1 MKKLLSLLALA
12 LLLPT
17 MALALPFVPTTS
29 PNTLPIHWY
38 YLKTG
43 NKYVYASPDPTGMA
57 DSDIYVSSST
67 TNSDSYLWCFV
78 GNSTSGYRIYNRA
91 TQSYLYAGPFMG
103 EFDPFDYFEAGSGN
117 NFYIYCNF
125 TVFGTSTIIKN
136 YLCYSNSNGFY
147 TTMGKDSYFTV
158 AEAFVEEPQEVT
170 LEPIIL
176 LDIYDTYCEVK
187 AYGDGT
193 VKLYVNG
200 SNVENPY
207 SIQRT
212 DEDQIINVT
221 ATAQEPGKEMS
232 SVTRQFTIPKLEN
245 PGPGPDPEPVELTL
259 TPTEA
264 YTPHNDAD
272 QSIEGYDKMFD
283 KSKSTKWCIVNSSGS
298 WETIWVD
305 FKSNVAFIPDKYIF
319 TTGNDTYYFTGRNP
333 KKWKIYAK
341 VKEND
346 QWTTIVEVND
356 GAAAGL
362 GTSSTTDYSFDIA
375 NDNKYQYF
383 RFEVSEIR
391 GKDGWNPDNY
401 VFQLAEFQ
409 FVAKAQGSSGI
420 KGDLDGNGI
429 VDVEDVNAAINII
442 LKLKSISDYSGDGDM
457 DSNGIIDVEDV
468 NALINIILKL

>member
-1 MKKLLSLLALA
+1 MKKLLSLLALLFPVVA
-12 LLLPT
+12 Q
-17 MALALPFVPTTS
+17 ALPFVPTTS

-57 DSDIYVSSST
+57 ESDLFVSSSAANT
-67 TNSDSYLWCFV
+67 DSYLWCFV
-78 GNSTSGYRIYNRA
+78 GNSSSGYRIYNRA
-91 TQSYLYAGPFMG
+91 TQSYLYAGQFMG

-125 TVFGTSTIIKN
+125 TVFGTSNVIKN

-158 AEAFVEEPQEVT
+158 TEAFVEQPVVVT
-170 LEPIIL
+170 ADPVISL
-176 LDIYDTYCEVK
+176 DTYETYCVVS
-187 AYGDGT
+187 ATGDGT

-207 SIQRT
+207 SILRT
-212 DEDQIINVT
+212 DEDQVINVT
-221 ATAQEPGKEMS
+221 ATAQEQGKEMS
-232 SVTRQFTIPKLEN
+232 TVTTQLTIPKLEN
-245 PGPGPDPEPVELTL
+245 TGPGPGPDPVELTL

-283 KSKSTKWCIVNSSGS
+283 KNRNTKWCVVNTSGA

-341 VKEND
+341 AKVND

-356 GAAAGL
+356 GDVAGL
-362 GTSSTTDYSFDIA
+362 GTNSTTDYSF
-375 NDNKYQYF
+375 NVNGVNTKYQYF

-391 GKDGWNPDNY
+391 GKDGWNPNNY

-409 FVAKAQGSSGI
+409 FVAIAQGSSEF
-420 KGDLDGNGI
+420 KGDLDGSGI
-429 VDVEDVNAAINII
+429 IDVEDVNAAINII
-442 LKLKSISDYSGDGDM
+442 LKLNTQADYPGNGDM
-457 DSNGIIDVEDV
+457 DDNGMIDVEDV
-468 NALINIILKL
+468 NSIINIILKLD